1 MKFGKKEMSAFGFGA
16 IGKDMVYA
24 LSASFVMYYYQ
35 DILGISAAF
44 VGSIL
49 MIARVFDAFND
60 PFMGIVVAKTN
71 TKWGRFRPWVLIGT
85 VLNAV
90 VLVVMFNVPQMSGSS
105 LKTFFSIVYILWGV
119 TYTMM
124 DIPYWSM
131 IPAVTDNAKDRESM
145 SVVGRTCAGVG
156 NALITVGTVIAVA
169 GLGSGNERK
178 GFGIFAIIVAVIFV
192 ISELVL
198 FLSIRE
204 TKSDEK
210 MQTVS
215 IKEMFSSLFHNDQA
229 MVTVITI
236 VLINTALY
244 ITSNLIIYFF
254 KYDIGGAGWQGTYT
268 LFSSVG
274 GASQILGM
282 MIIYPL
288 LRKFFGNTDIFRYCL
303 ISAITGY
310 ALLLAVCLL
319 GFAHNIVILLVP
331 GILVFLSNGIL
342 TVLTTVFLSASV
354 DYGEM
359 KTGHREESV
368 IFSMQTFVVKLASGV
383 AVFMT
388 GIGMTLIGLVGNADT
403 EGEIVAQSAST
414 LMGLRLLMTIIP
426 IIGLVCAFF
435 VFRKKFILTDQK
447 AEEIALALKARKEGD
462 FDEA

>member
-71 TKWGRFRPWVLIGT
+71 TKWGRFRPWVLLGT

-169 GLGSGNERK
+169 ALGSGNERK

-198 FLSIRE
+198 FLSIKE

-210 MQTVS
+210 MQTAS

-319 GFAHNIVILLVP
+319 GFAHNIIILLIP

-383 AVFMT
+383 AVFLT

-447 AEEIALALKARKEGD
+447 AEEIALALKAKKEGE